1 MKGKS
6 DADLV
11 VFLAKLTTISELR
24 ENLEDILDRMK
35 LYLDKYA
42 GCKLIGKTPY
52 AVQVSVN
59 CHGHIHSV
67 DILPSVD
74 IVRKSMT
81 YVH

>member
-24 ENLEDILDRMK
+24 ENLDNILDRMK

-42 GCKLIGKTPY
+42 GCKWIGTTPY

-74 IVRKSMT
+74 IVRKSMI